1 MSDQSVIQSS
11 LETGGVDPLGY
22 AKVEKMAGTPPTTM
36 VNPIDGTLM
45 LDTTGKAVYCKLET
59 LSGAATWVP
68 LGGTSSAFASNA
80 ETVAGVLA
88 NVVVAPS
95 TLKAKLGAQTNH
107 GVLVGAG
114 TTAAVTALAVGGAN
128 SVLAGAAG
136 ADPAFTATPTLTTL
150 NTTGAIVAGTTV
162 TATAG
167 AIVAATNVTATTGA
181 VLAGTTV
188 TATLGAITATNG
200 NVVLGTAGNK
210 IMSTSVGAAAAAGAN
225 SFGKVTLVAGTVV
238 VATTAVTAN
247 SIIMLTRQGIGATG
261 AAALGMLSVGT
272 IVAATSFVINSLT
285 TADATTPLATDVSS
299 IGWMIIN

>member
-1 MSDQSVIQSS
+1 MSDQSAIQPS

-45 LDTTGKAVYCKLET
+45 LDTTGKAVYCKPET

-150 NTTGAIVAGTTV
+150 NTTGAVV
-162 TATAG
+162 
-167 AIVAATNVTATTGA
+167 
-181 VLAGTTV
+181 AGTTV
-188 TATLGAITATNG
+188 TATLGAVTATNG